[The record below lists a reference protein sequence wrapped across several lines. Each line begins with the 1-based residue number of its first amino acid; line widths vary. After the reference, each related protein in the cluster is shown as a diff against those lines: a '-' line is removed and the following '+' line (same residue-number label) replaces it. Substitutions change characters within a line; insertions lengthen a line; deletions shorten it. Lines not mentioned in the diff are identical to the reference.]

1 MKTLYFILAL
11 LITGTLHAQKLRQTV
26 LSGIA
31 SYYHQKFEGRRMA
44 NGENYS
50 SQAFTAASNVL
61 PLNKWVRVTN
71 PSNGLSVIVK
81 ITDRMAKT
89 NKRLVDLSMASAK
102 KLNIIG
108 AGIKQVKV
116 EILTSYKPNE
126 DESVEALN

>member
-11 LITGTLHAQKLRQTV
+11 LITGTLHAQKPRQTV